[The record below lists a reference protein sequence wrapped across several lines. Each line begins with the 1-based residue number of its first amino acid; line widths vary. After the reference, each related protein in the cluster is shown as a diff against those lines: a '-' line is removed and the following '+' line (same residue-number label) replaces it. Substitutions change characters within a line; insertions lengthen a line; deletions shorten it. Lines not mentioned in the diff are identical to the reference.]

1 MSVIAEGVQAVAM
14 RCSSCGS
21 EKLGQYT
28 GEIAIH
34 FPGRDGLDKPL
45 ILIFPRVLV
54 CLDCGIGEFAV
65 PDAELRQLVEGGSP
79 ADSS

>member
-1 MSVIAEGVQAVAM
+1 MVHSVVM

-34 FPGRDGLDKPL
+34 FPRRAGHDKPF
-45 ILIFPRVLV
+45 ILIFPKVFV
-54 CLDCGIGEFAV
+54 CLDCGIAEFAV
-65 PDAELRQLVEGGSP
+65 PDSELRQLVEGGSP
-79 ADSS
+79 ATDSS